1 MKKTALI
8 LAVLL
13 VISVFAG
20 CSTAKEAQSESTQSP
35 DTQAQE
41 AQTQDEDSSSS
52 NDMHY
57 AFEFEDVDG
66 NVHKLSDYEG
76 KPVYLEVWGSW
87 CSVCMSGLEDMNTFA
102 GEDHDYYVL
111 SVVFPEHAGEKSQE
125 DFITWFNEFG
135 YKNLTVM
142 FDNDLQI
149 IKDFGIGGF
158 PSNIFFDA
166 QGNFAGGQVGQMSP
180 ELIDEVMQG
189 LADEE

>member
-1 MKKTALI
+1 MKKTVLL

-20 CSTAKEAQSESTQSP
+20 CNTTQEAQTQ
-35 DTQAQE
+35 DAQS
-41 AQTQDEDSSSS
+41 QTQDEDSSSAEVNYS
-52 NDMHY
+52 
-57 AFEFEDVDG
+57 FEFEDVDG
-66 NVHKLSDYEG
+66 NVHKLSDYAG

-87 CSVCMSGLEDMNTFA
+87 CSVCMSGLEDMSTFA
-102 GEDHDYYVL
+102 GEEHDYYVL
-111 SVVFPEHAGEKSQE
+111 SVVFPEHAGEKTQA
-125 DFITWFNEFG
+125 DFITWFKELG
-135 YKNLTVM
+135 YENLTVM

-166 QGNFAGGQVGQMSP
+166 QGNFAGGRVGQMTP
-180 ELIDEVMQG
+180 DLIDQVMQD